1 VNRFLG
7 IALIVL
13 ALGIGIVPHYTDCLS
28 QGNTVALANGKT
40 QPMKCHWTAQGEI
53 AVAAPLAAL
62 GIVATVSRRKETLRG
77 SGALGIVLG
86 AVALAL
92 PLNLIGT
99 CAMPT
104 HICNTAMKPSILAL
118 GSLAIVGSLG
128 VMLVAQKAK
137 N

>member
-1 VNRFLG
+1 
-7 IALIVL
+7 
-13 ALGIGIVPHYTDCLS
+13 
-28 QGNTVALANGKT
+28 
-40 QPMKCHWTAQGEI
+40 M
-53 AVAAPLAAL
+53 AAPLAAL

-128 VMLVAQKAK
+128 VMLVAQRAK